1 MSTKPLLKQFLKIIY
16 NNKLSHLY
24 LITGQTLAQRKEFV
38 FELSYQ
44 IFKFKEP
51 QNEHLFTKQ
60 ALIKGINTNFY
71 YLNKDNQLLKKEQI
85 LQLQKVFHQ
94 APLFGQ
100 ERIYVIEKI
109 EKTTLAAANS
119 LLHFLENAPKHTIG
133 FLLTSN
139 LEQVLPT
146 IVSRCQIINLNN
158 SKFDLLLDEKK
169 TSDSFDLSLS
179 ALINPNPNQQT
190 LFIES
195 QYYQHFKS
203 FFLFFINNWQAS
215 ASLKLAI
222 VTFPFPPAIIN
233 IFADFLT
240 DFISVLLRWF
250 LDLMYEKNKLP
261 LYFRNQ
267 INLKTSFQT
276 LTLQQNINIL
286 EIIKRYHQKINHVVN
301 PQNMLFALMI
311 ELEEQRGF

>member
-203 FFLFFINNWQAS
+203 FFS
-215 ASLKLAI
+215 
-222 VTFPFPPAIIN
+222 
-233 IFADFLT
+233 FL
-240 DFISVLLRWF
+240 
-250 LDLMYEKNKLP
+250 
-261 LYFRNQ
+261 
-267 INLKTSFQT
+267 
-276 LTLQQNINIL
+276 LTIGKRLQ
-286 EIIKRYHQKINHVVN
+286 V
-301 PQNMLFALMI
+301 
-311 ELEEQRGF
+311 